1 MVSQRYVLVEESRT
15 SIRLIMSRMLPTAAF
30 APGAGTLSRAFSASF
45 KADMMVF
52 FTNCDGRVDWG
63 GWEGGGVAWCWIGD
77 KELLDCDEL
86 MVSDG

>member
-1 MVSQRYVLVEESRT
+1 
-15 SIRLIMSRMLPTAAF
+15 
-30 APGAGTLSRAFSASF
+30 
-45 KADMMVF
+45 MVF

-86 MVSDG
+86 MVSDGRVVSGEYDCCESTDCTQCVYIAVHEADALP